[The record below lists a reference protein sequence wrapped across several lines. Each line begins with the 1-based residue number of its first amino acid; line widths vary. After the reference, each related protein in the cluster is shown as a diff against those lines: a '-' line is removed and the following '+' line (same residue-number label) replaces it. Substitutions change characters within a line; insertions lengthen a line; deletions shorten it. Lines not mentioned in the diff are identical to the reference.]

1 MSANQITYTITGQAQ
16 NRINQLMI
24 EHSPKHS
31 LLIWFA
37 SLSCLVVPM
46 IVYGRSLSTITLSG
60 LFGSSLITLFVL
72 RLALK
77 YAVHKRYGL
86 HYQPDLELE
95 TRTLT
100 LNEDDFSI
108 SSSLTSATSRK
119 YRQIKSITVEDNI
132 VIIRGKPHWY
142 ELIPR
147 DCVEAGNIGF
157 LTEELAGRAKVKLK

>member
-1 MSANQITYTITGQAQ
+1 MPTNQITYTITGQAQ
-16 NRINQLMI
+16 NRINQLMV

-31 LLIWFA
+31 LLIWLA

-46 IVYGRSLSTITLSG
+46 MVYGRSLSTITLSG
-60 LFGSSLITLFVL
+60 LFGSSLITLFIL
-72 RLALK
+72 KLALK

-100 LNEDDFSI
+100 MHEDEFSI
-108 SSSLTSATSRK
+108 ASSLTSTTSRK
-119 YRQIKSITVEDNI
+119 YKQIKSITVEDNI
-132 VIIRGKPHWY
+132 VVIKGKSHWY

-147 DCVEAGNIGF
+147 DCVEAGNVGLDCMEAVA
-157 LTEELAGRAKVKLK
+157 LTLF